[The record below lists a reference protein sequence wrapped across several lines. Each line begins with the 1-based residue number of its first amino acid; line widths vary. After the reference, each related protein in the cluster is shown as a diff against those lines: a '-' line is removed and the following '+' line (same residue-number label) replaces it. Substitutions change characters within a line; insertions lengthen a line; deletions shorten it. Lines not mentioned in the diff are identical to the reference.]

1 MSDQDLLRQRIL
13 TAIALAGLGGA
24 ALPGCFDEHPPAT
37 DAAVDTAA
45 PTDTNKPVDTG
56 TPVDSSAPPDTG
68 ISSDLGPPPD
78 TGEPVDTAPPTD
90 AGTPPTDTEAPV
102 DNAPPVDVAM
112 PTDQGAPLDAGAP
125 DVNDPPLPTSCNGMG
140 SFSRRCYT
148 PEGSITAARNPP
160 RGPLPPGFD
169 AGGPR
174 DLPDGAVLANG
185 CAAPQWVG
193 SGCCNPAVAVAR
205 EGDQCCYV
213 WCDLACCGRPLRVD
227 GVARTAELVT
237 RSGWGAS
244 SVAPA
249 DALDPVTRA
258 ALVNAWRGDALLEH
272 ASVAAFGRLMLELM
286 GHGAPADLVRDAQR
300 AGLEEI
306 SHAEGCFA
314 LVSRLMGEP
323 VGPGALDLTGM
334 VLLRDL
340 TTCAVDAAREGCVG
354 ETVSALLAQRQAER
368 ASDPEVR
375 ALLTK
380 IAEDEARHAELSWRV
395 VAWAMRVGGARV
407 RDAVSAALR
416 ERVSSV
422 VGLPRPEGRPEG
434 VDRALW
440 ERFGRL
446 DTGDR
451 DAALDA
457 IRREVLVPCTEA
469 LLGGRDETRA
479 ASARAT

>member
-13 TAIALAGLGGA
+13 AAIALAGLGGA
-24 ALPGCFDEHPPAT
+24 VLPGCFDEHPPVT

-45 PTDTNKPVDTG
+45 PTDTSKPTDTG
-56 TPVDSSAPPDTG
+56 APVDSTATPDAG

-78 TGEPVDTAPPTD
+78 TSEPGDAAPPTD
-90 AGTPPTDTEAPV
+90 AGTPIDNGAPV
-102 DNAPPVDVAM
+102 DVVA

-125 DVNDPPLPTSCNGMG
+125 DVTEAPLPTSCNGMG

-160 RGPLPPGFD
+160 TGPLPPGVD

-174 DLPDGAVLANG
+174 DLPDGAVLPNG
-185 CAAPQWVG
+185 CAAPRWVA

-227 GVARTAELVT
+227 GVARTAEAVSRT
-237 RSGWGAS
+237 DWGAS
-244 SVAPA
+244 EGART
-249 DALDPVTRA
+249 DTLDPVTRA
-258 ALVNAWRGDALLEH
+258 ALVHAWRADALLEH
-272 ASVAAFGRLMLELM
+272 ASVAAFGRLTLELM
-286 GHGAPADLVRDAQR
+286 AHGAPADLVRDAQR
-300 AGLEEI
+300 AGLDEVA
-306 SHAEGCFA
+306 HAEGCFA
-314 LVSRLMGEP
+314 LVTRLKGEP
-323 VGPGALDLTGM
+323 VGPGPLDLTGM

-340 TTCAVDAAREGCVG
+340 AVCAVDAAREGCVG

-368 ASDPEVR
+368 ASDPAVR

-395 VAWAMRVGGARV
+395 VAWAMRKGGARV

-422 VGLPRPEGRPEG
+422 VGLPRPDGRPEG
-434 VDRALW
+434 VDRAQW

-446 DTGDR
+446 EATERDT
-451 DAALDA
+451 ALDA
-457 IRREVLVPCTEA
+457 IRREVLVPCTVA
-469 LLGGRDETRA
+469 LLGTRGETPA
-479 ASARAT
+479 ASVRTV

>member
-1 MSDQDLLRQRIL
+1 MSDHDLLRQRIFA
-13 TAIALAGLGGA
+13 AIALAGFSGA
-24 ALPGCFDEHPPAT
+24 ALPACFDEHPPVT

-45 PTDTNKPVDTG
+45 PADTNKPADTG
-56 TPVDSSAPPDTG
+56 APVDSTAPTDDG

-78 TGEPVDTAPPTD
+78 TGALVDTAPPVD
-90 AGTPPTDTEAPV
+90 AGAPV
-102 DNAPPVDVAM
+102 DNGPPVDVAA
-112 PTDQGAPLDAGAP
+112 PTDQGAPP
-125 DVNDPPLPTSCNGMG
+125 DVSPMDVTTPQADAEAPLPTSCNGMG

-160 RGPLPPGFD
+160 TGPLPPGVD

-174 DLPDGAVLANG
+174 DLPDGAVLPNG
-185 CAAPQWVG
+185 CAAPRWVA

-213 WCDLACCGRPLRVD
+213 WCDLACCGRPLRVE
-227 GVARTAELVT
+227 GVARTAEPVSRT
-237 RSGWGAS
+237 DWGAS
-244 SVAPA
+244 SASPA

-258 ALVNAWRGDALLEH
+258 ALVNAWSGDALLEH
-272 ASVAAFGRLMLELM
+272 ASVAAFGRLTLELM
-286 GHGAPADLVRDAQR
+286 AHGAPADLVRDAQR
-300 AGLEEI
+300 AGLDEV

-314 LVSRLMGEP
+314 LVARLTGEP
-323 VGPGALDLTGM
+323 VGPGPLDLTGM

-340 TTCAVDAAREGCVG
+340 AVCAVDAAREGCVG
-354 ETVSALLAQRQAER
+354 ETVSALLARRQAER
-368 ASDPEVR
+368 ASDPALR
-375 ALLTK
+375 ALLSQ
-380 IAEDEARHAELSWRV
+380 IADDEARHAELSWRV
-395 VAWAMRVGGARV
+395 VAWAMHKGGARV

-434 VDRALW
+434 VDRAQW

-446 DTGDR
+446 EAAER
-451 DAALDA
+451 DVVLDA

-469 LLGGRDETRA
+469 LLGARGEAPA
-479 ASARAT
+479 ASVRTV